1 MMEDRFEQAIGHH
14 QAGRLAEAEAF
25 YREILTREP
34 GNANV
39 LRLRGVLAHQS
50 GNWSLAIE
58 LINQAIALAPK
69 IPEFYANL
77 GEVHQAAGHLD
88 QATEAYRQAIALRP
102 RSPDLWNTLGNGLR
116 EGGDFQAA
124 VEAYRR
130 AIDCEANYFGA
141 WYNLGLVFMDQEQ
154 WGEAIVAYGQAI
166 RLNPNQG
173 EFHNNLGNA
182 LRANQQF
189 GEAVASYRRAIAL
202 PPPSALACY
211 NLGIALH
218 EMGELL
224 EAADAYRQAIA
235 LNPAGA
241 EAYNNLGNVLKE
253 CRQLPQAVEAYRGA
267 LACRSHYPEAL
278 SNLGG
283 VLGSLRYLDEAVVA
297 CRQAIALRPDY
308 PEAYG
313 NLGFALWEKGQLDES
328 LAASRQAIALRPDY
342 PEAYANLGNALKDMG
357 KMNEA
362 IAADRQA
369 LILKPEMTEV
379 DSNLIYSL
387 QFHPGF
393 DALGIAEEHRRW
405 HRQHAEP
412 LRKFQRPHANDRDP
426 DRRLR
431 VGYVSPDFREQAE
444 SHFVIPLFA
453 GHDQSRYEIHAY
465 ASVIRP
471 DRITERHRASVSV
484 WHEVHGLDDAEL
496 AEKIRGDGI
505 DILVDLTMHMARN
518 RLLVFARKPAPVQV
532 TWLAY
537 PGSTGLEAI
546 DYRIT
551 DGWMDPREW
560 GDCGCSEESVRLPD
574 SWCCYDPLI
583 ELPQVPVD
591 GAERRNFIRFGSLNH
606 FSKLNEPLLS
616 IWAQLLAAVPES
628 RLLLLAAEG
637 RHRDDLRQMLES
649 KGIAG
654 RRVEF
659 VGPASRA
666 DYLRNYDRVDI
677 ALDPLPY
684 NGITTTLD
692 ALWMGVP
699 VVSLTG
705 RTAASRAGLSLL
717 TTLGLAELAT
727 HTPEEFVRVAAGL
740 AGDLSRL
747 AGWRSTLRQR
757 MEASP
762 LMDARRFAGNLEE
775 AYRVMWCRWCE
786 TEITR

>member
-14 QAGRLAEAEAF
+14 QAGRLAEAAAF
-25 YREILTREP
+25 YEEILTREP

-50 GNWSLAIE
+50 GDWLLAVE
-58 LINQAIALAPK
+58 LINRAIALAPQ

-77 GEVHQAAGHLD
+77 GEVHQAAGHGD
-88 QATEAYRQAIALRP
+88 QSTEAYRQAIAVRP

-116 EGGDFQAA
+116 EGGDFEAA

-130 AIDCEANYFGA
+130 AIDCDANYFGA
-141 WYNLGLVFMDQEQ
+141 WYNLGLVFMDQER

-166 RLNPNQG
+166 RLSPNQG

-182 LRANQQF
+182 FRANRQL

-241 EAYNNLGNVLKE
+241 EAYNNLGNVFKE

-267 LACRSHYPEAL
+267 LACRSNYPEAL

-283 VLGSLRYLDEAVVA
+283 VLGSLRYLDEAMVA

-328 LAASRQAIALRPDY
+328 VAASRQAIALRPDY

-357 KMNEA
+357 KMDEA

-387 QFHPGF
+387 HFHPRF
-393 DALGIAEEHRRW
+393 DAVSIAEEHRRW

-412 LRKFQRPHANDRDP
+412 LRKFQRPD
-426 DRRLR
+426 
-431 VGYVSPDFREQAE
+431 G
-444 SHFVIPLFA
+444 
-453 GHDQSRYEIHAY
+453 
-465 ASVIRP
+465 
-471 DRITERHRASVSV
+471 ITEKHRASVSE
-484 WHEVHGLDDAEL
+484 WHDVQGLDDGEL
-496 AEKIRGDGI
+496 AEKIRGDGM

-551 DGWMDPREW
+551 DGWMDPLAW
-560 GDCGCSEESVRLPD
+560 GDRGCSEESVRLPD

-606 FSKLNEPLLS
+606 FSKLNDPLLS

-637 RHRDDLRQMLES
+637 RHRDELRKMLES

-677 ALDPLPY
+677 ALDALPY

-705 RTAASRAGLSLL
+705 RTAASRAGLSILS
-717 TTLGLAELAT
+717 TLGLAEFAT

-762 LMDARRFAGNLEE
+762 LMDARRFARNLEE
-775 AYRVMWCRWCE
+775 AYRVMWRRWCE
-786 TEITR
+786 SEISR